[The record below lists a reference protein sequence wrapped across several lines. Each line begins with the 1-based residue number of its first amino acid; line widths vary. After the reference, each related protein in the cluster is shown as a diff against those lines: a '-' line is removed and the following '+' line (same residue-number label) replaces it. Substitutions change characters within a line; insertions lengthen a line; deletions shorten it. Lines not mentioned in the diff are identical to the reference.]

1 MEFRPLL
8 DLLGEELS
16 DFGEFVAIGGPKL
29 DMGAALSHPHSPPPG
44 AKMFG
49 EKREQI
55 ADVHEQVGTIVA
67 RGRLGKVRSFGR
79 HDSAKGMTEE
89 ANDHLDDDEKRE
101 AALSAALAVAQSGL
115 RSDVEFLLGVLEESH
130 VYIPLSEDLP
140 DTPEDVEVEFDGELT
155 FRPHMIL
162 GEEEAIFAVAYSEAE
177 FVEPLQR
184 SLGWTTSGQDLKF
197 ICVPAEIALDLAQVT
212 IDGETVTGLVFNPGT
227 EAELV
232 LRRDEVASLAQGV
245 ALPLVGYVSEIE
257 DGALSDEHIVQG
269 AAAPPEALV
278 TALAR
283 VKEREAAL
291 TGVSVLTTFD
301 PERDRDP
308 HLTIVLSVID
318 KGNLNRAA
326 LAETIMD
333 EASPH
338 LPDPGYADIVFRDAP
353 N

>member
-1 MEFRPLL
+1 
-8 DLLGEELS
+8 
-16 DFGEFVAIGGPKL
+16 
-29 DMGAALSHPHSPPPG
+29 
-44 AKMFG
+44 
-49 EKREQI
+49 
-55 ADVHEQVGTIVA
+55 
-67 RGRLGKVRSFGR
+67 
-79 HDSAKGMTEE
+79 MTEQ
-89 ANDHLDDDEKRE
+89 ADDHLDHDGNGDDEKRE
-101 AALSAALAVAQSGL
+101 AALSAALVAAQSGL
-115 RSDVEFLLGVLEESH
+115 RSDVKLLLEALETSH

-140 DTPEDVEVEFDGELT
+140 DTPEGEQLEFDGELT

-177 FVEPLQR
+177 FVQPLQD
-184 SLGWTTSGQDLKF
+184 SLGWTTSGDDLKF

-227 EAELV
+227 ESELV
-232 LRRDEVASLAQGV
+232 LRRDEVASLAQGSAV
-245 ALPLVGYVSEIE
+245 PLVGYVSEIE
-257 DGALSDEHIVQG
+257 DDALSDDHIVQG
-269 AAAPPEALV
+269 AAAPPEALIS
-278 TALAR
+278 ALAL
-283 VKEREAAL
+283 VKEKEAAL

-301 PERDRDP
+301 PERDREP

-326 LAETIMD
+326 LAEAIMD